1 MNTKLFY
8 YSLAEI
14 GISLVIGV
22 TLLYFTYR
30 ILDKYVM
37 QKHNLSHDNISAS
50 IFVSS
55 ILFSVAYLISDI
67 KSPLLNSLKMLGNNP
82 EYDGVLV
89 LDGFKYLGLFLGVML
104 ITIAIVIVIS
114 IRLFTYMTKNIN
126 EFEELKKNNI
136 AVAILTAVIVISIS
150 LLVKESLYLLLE
162 TFVPYPEVPRIF

>member
-67 KSPLLNSLKMLGNNP
+67 KSPLLNSLNLNLHHWSPIGGGVFKSHLDKTGNRG
-82 EYDGVLV
+82 GV
-89 LDGFKYLGLFLGVML
+89 
-104 ITIAIVIVIS
+104 
-114 IRLFTYMTKNIN
+114 
-126 EFEELKKNNI
+126 
-136 AVAILTAVIVISIS
+136 
-150 LLVKESLYLLLE
+150 
-162 TFVPYPEVPRIF
+162 

>member
-89 LDGFKYLGLFLGVML
+89 LDGFKYLGLFFRRNVNYN
-104 ITIAIVIVIS
+104 S
-114 IRLFTYMTKNIN
+114 HCNCNFN
-126 EFEELKKNNI
+126 
-136 AVAILTAVIVISIS
+136 
-150 LLVKESLYLLLE
+150 
-162 TFVPYPEVPRIF
+162 